1 MKRLALYYISIILV
15 SVILSCNNQNKSF
28 DKNYL
33 ADISR
38 KIKSSKIFNDSLE
51 IVSLIIDSNDL
62 YGANGIVSNFQKKGK
77 DWEKPVKLIWYK
89 NCSQLK
95 DINAGIRIQGN
106 SGRSG
111 KSLINNKH

>member
-1 MKRLALYYISIILV
+1 M

-62 YGANGIVSNFQKKGK
+62 YGANGIVSNFQK
-77 DWEKPVKLIWYK
+77 
-89 NCSQLK
+89 
-95 DINAGIRIQGN
+95 R
-106 SGRSG
+106 
-111 KSLINNKH
+111 